1 MQVVEIITFK
11 AIAGVSHDEVVAVNK
26 LALSEIEKIEGFE
39 YRSLSFD
46 AVSNTWTDIIYWRDR
61 AALKAAEVVFM
72 SSAACKKLMDIIEKE
87 STDMKVSDILYSTC
101 TEAEN
106 CG

>member
-11 AIAGVSHDEVVAVNK
+11 PIAGVSHDEVVAVNK
-26 LALSEIEKIEGFE
+26 IALKEIEKLKGFE
-39 YRSLSFD
+39 YRSLSVD
-46 AVSNTWTDIIYWRDR
+46 ETTNTWTDVIYWQNREVQK
-61 AALKAAEVVFM
+61 KAGEIFM
-72 SSAACKKLMDIIEKE
+72 QSPACKKLMDIIEKE
-87 STDMKVSDILYSTC
+87 STSMQLGDILYSTC